1 MKSNH
6 ELSKND
12 DSKDKNT
19 KNEKNDV
26 DKEINKPVKTK
37 TDKKIIKKVKKT
49 KKINKDEE
57 ELQIIEK
64 NSSAKEKEKHDS
76 LEVREIKSSAPIEVV
91 TIEDKVA
98 KEKPKKKGWWS
109 K

>member
-12 DSKDKNT
+12 DYKDKNT

-37 TDKKIIKKVKKT
+37 TEKKIIKKVKKT

-91 TIEDKVA
+91 TIEDKVT